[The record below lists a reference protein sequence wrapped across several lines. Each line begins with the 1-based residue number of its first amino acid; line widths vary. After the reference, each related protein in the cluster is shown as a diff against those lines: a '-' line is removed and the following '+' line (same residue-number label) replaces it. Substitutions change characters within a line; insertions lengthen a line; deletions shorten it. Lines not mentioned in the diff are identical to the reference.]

1 MTFKNTKKHKIIL
14 LISVFICFCFLMI
27 FIFYNKKE
35 ENSSVDLT
43 SVISEENMV
52 KTIDKI
58 SQTPRYIGTREIDSV
73 CNYIDQELINMGYAT
88 NQQTFY
94 FSKKKNEEAFRK
106 RSNLH
111 MYFNAPFNNDK
122 SGIKGTNLIATK
134 KGDTSDKTLI
144 ISAHYDS
151 CEGSKGANDNGSGVA
166 VLLETARILSN
177 KQLPFNLEFVF
188 FSGEELWFVGS
199 RYFISQ
205 LSEKEKNGILG
216 VINID
221 NIAEKSDLGYW
232 VMVGEGKETEQEK
245 GSYSFE
251 PVENA
256 MSKLF
261 TSYDRFEL
269 TCQMNSD
276 HYPFSI
282 VGIPAVSITQD
293 LTEGTSANSSHDT
306 SNIIDSKRLNEIAGI
321 LLDSIHTLEGK

>member
-1 MTFKNTKKHKIIL
+1 
-14 LISVFICFCFLMI
+14 MI
-27 FIFYNKKE
+27 FIFHKKKE
-35 ENSSVDLT
+35 ENSSVDLG
-43 SVISEENMV
+43 SVISEENMME
-52 KTIDKI
+52 TIEKI

-73 CNYIDQELINMGYAT
+73 CNYIDQELINMGYTT

-94 FSKKKNEEAFRK
+94 FSKKMNEEAFRK

-111 MYFNAPFNNDK
+111 MYLNAPFSNDK
-122 SGIKGTNLIATK
+122 SGTKGTNLVAIK
-134 KGDTSDKTLI
+134 ECNKSDKTLI
-144 ISAHYDS
+144 VSAHYDS
-151 CEGSKGANDNGSGVA
+151 CKDSKGANDNGSGVA

-177 KQLPFNLEFVF
+177 KHLPFNLEFVF

-216 VINID
+216 IINID
-221 NIAEKSDLGYW
+221 SIAEKSDLGYW

-245 GSYSFE
+245 GSYTFE
-251 PVENA
+251 PVENT

-276 HYPFSI
+276 HYPFSL
-282 VGIPAVSITQD
+282 VGIPAISITQD

-306 SNIIDSKRLNEIAGI
+306 SNIIDSKRLDEIVGI
-321 LLDSIHTLEGK
+321 LLNSIHTLEGK